1 VKRKIICRD
10 WQSTHK
16 ALVEL
21 SSALKGWLISGGGAL
36 EISVKPLTRSEE
48 ENRMLHALIADIARQ
63 KDWAGAKRDAE
74 TWKRLLVAAWC
85 RTRGESVEVLP
96 ALDGHGIDMVPART
110 SKLTRGECADLIEF
124 VQAWCAMN
132 DVRLSASESMKDDR

>member
-1 VKRKIICRD
+1 MKRKLICRD
-10 WQSTHK
+10 WPSTRL
-16 ALVEL
+16 ALVDL
-21 SSALKGWLISGGGAL
+21 ASALKSWFLSGNGAL
-36 EISVKPLTRSEE
+36 EVSVRPLTRSDE

-63 KDWAGAKRDAE
+63 KDWAGAKRDPE

-85 RTRGESVEVLP
+85 RTRGDSVEILP

-132 DVRLSASESMKDDR
+132 DVKLTAPDSMKDSR